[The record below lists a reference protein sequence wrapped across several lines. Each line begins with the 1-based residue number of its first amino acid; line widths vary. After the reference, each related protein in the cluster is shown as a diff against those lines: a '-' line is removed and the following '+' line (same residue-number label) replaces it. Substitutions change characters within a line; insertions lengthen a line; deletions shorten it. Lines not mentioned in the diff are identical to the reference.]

1 VSLSASGDEGTV
13 EVALDRKKDSGHKK
27 KKEEVKEVMV
37 PLQHQQQQTM
47 MVGKSTRAV
56 KPLPDNFI
64 VRKTAMKSILKEV
77 CSSSFAEPFL
87 LPVDEEEAPG
97 YTDLIEHPMDLS
109 TMRKRVASG
118 LYDNNPAEFVRDTRL
133 IWHNCALYNDIN
145 SQIVSWAFKV
155 GDIFEEQLQLAMAAE
170 KEDKGAGDS
179 AASSKDVIIIKR
191 DVKSGSKDI
200 ASTSKE
206 VRNKDASIVEKD
218 SKSTSRDATAS
229 LKTVKIIHPI
239 EAPLASIGI
248 DASNTASKDA
258 VVKRKIKLKLEEK
271 APDVVTEEQG
281 HDGKK
286 IHSTTVRKLKKL
298 WREVY
303 HHELAPP
310 FQYPV
315 STKDVPGYTEI
326 VKHPI
331 DLSTIKSKIAK
342 YEDSP
347 STFLAD
353 MCLIFDNCQLF
364 NLENSEL
371 YTAASVL
378 RAFTEQRYKETFSS
392 SSRRRSRNKSISGR
406 SASVK
411 DEDGA
416 RASGSVSPV
425 KASERKHAADAEH
438 EHETHGQNSKS
449 SGQSSKPYSSGSGTV
464 SSSSKG
470 PIQSTLRYPDTIPEL
485 NGLIAQIEQARD
497 NFSSNEFVRDRCFRQ
512 AADLL
517 IKTKM
522 PFTVAPQI
530 YVVKRFGSLI
540 PSAPIC
546 DYELLNPIGYT
557 CSRSLR
563 LCVVSDSYQQDL
575 ARSSSIKIPFVTV
588 DLKSSVEMTGSN
600 AVWFT
605 VTLENGTGISRCKS
619 PKEAWIDA
627 LGKEAGIVRVLGSK
641 LKRCRAVFNRL
652 CISPDALAFLEQ
664 VPLTGTIGVDY
675 YTAITAPMWLR
686 EVHSRLSDGTYDI
699 EFDFA
704 WDVRLIFK
712 NCMEYNS
719 ADSELYKCATRLSE
733 LFELLFLNWVI
744 NVQDKSVDDLAVG
757 AWDDWYRLRYFD
769 AADHSENICAM
780 TGTKGPASLMLQCRH
795 CEDQN
800 LQSLHPKVSGSKD
813 WVCARCSD
821 ALEQTG
827 GDLSANPFTNI
838 GLKSLRNVDS
848 YSCEI
853 FGGNW
858 FVPAPELGAGWS
870 QARRKHKSGL
880 KNWFLSPLG
889 YEVTSRE
896 DAASQSSY
904 EEEINRNL
912 YDARAAEF
920 QAQQMKSN
928 KSSQQVKDVKKTA
941 RHNRKRNEYQS
952 PEKALIK
959 STEEESTIDF
969 GKLEDEGRIC
979 TGKLYNFV
987 IPDGFCL
994 KWFVCSDETD
1004 IISRFEQNL
1013 DISNQLESRVPLEVN
1028 ALPSSGFF
1036 GLEITAIRSRMEG
1049 LENSIN
1055 CKQYRYLDA
1064 VKCAEQILD
1073 ELRSATRR
1081 FEAINSSQ
1089 DKLNKCLLKERWKIE
1104 RELVYPAVPP
1114 TYFSNSDKSLAHK
1127 VGFRELFP
1135 SVISSEQGELLLCLW
1150 EYLYHNHVT
1159 SKVMDTLSMYDLISS
1174 LIPSGSVLP
1183 TYGQVVFDEVCCM
1196 LVDVLYLQ
1204 IRKNVS
1210 HIFHGPMDEEC
1221 NWNSTMAVRPMNIL
1235 TWPHLALE
1243 AIRILSFPLLPLETS
1258 KVLERPLDLIKCP
1271 QRDLLCLLFNHPLI
1285 DQFLVLVPDEHVHSQ
1300 SLNAASGTLRFMKE
1314 FFSNP
1319 DAYSKPITDDNAE
1332 SMLFRSIGPFSSALR
1347 TLFRDITTIE
1357 GLDDTRR
1364 LFSANILSWLNDL
1377 CKRWDIL
1384 DEAAAYSS
1392 TDLAQQL
1399 DVDSLVF
1406 NSKRFWGGYTLS
1418 GISLAKEDLL
1428 LPSCFNKVQKSQYV
1442 EKMAM
1447 LLMLEKYMLLVSKS
1461 EPDDWSTADRAVVY
1475 AVLLDQCITVSDFTA
1490 PQITK
1495 YEQTTKKFNQVDD
1508 IPIAPSKVVD
1518 LPIID
1523 VHKSG
1528 EPDLTCHFSGLSFST
1543 DNSIKWVYV
1552 PSEYQQYP
1560 IEEVSTNT
1568 TSCLTSSSS
1577 QLTTD
1582 TSSQTAVLRGSR
1594 LSNTSSGGTMRAPVA
1609 LLTVMCKLIAAR
1621 ELATNDASRYEVM
1634 TMSPL
1639 LLFLFLLLS
1648 SLLCLSSLWNMS
1660 VH

>member
-1 VSLSASGDEGTV
+1 
-13 EVALDRKKDSGHKK
+13 
-27 KKEEVKEVMV
+27 
-37 PLQHQQQQTM
+37 
-47 MVGKSTRAV
+47 
-56 KPLPDNFI
+56 
-64 VRKTAMKSILKEV
+64 
-77 CSSSFAEPFL
+77 
-87 LPVDEEEAPG
+87 
-97 YTDLIEHPMDLS
+97 
-109 TMRKRVASG
+109 
-118 LYDNNPAEFVRDTRL
+118 
-133 IWHNCALYNDIN
+133 
-145 SQIVSWAFKV
+145 
-155 GDIFEEQLQLAMAAE
+155 
-170 KEDKGAGDS
+170 
-179 AASSKDVIIIKR
+179 
-191 DVKSGSKDI
+191 
-200 ASTSKE
+200 
-206 VRNKDASIVEKD
+206 
-218 SKSTSRDATAS
+218 
-229 LKTVKIIHPI
+229 
-239 EAPLASIGI
+239 
-248 DASNTASKDA
+248 
-258 VVKRKIKLKLEEK
+258 
-271 APDVVTEEQG
+271 
-281 HDGKK
+281 
-286 IHSTTVRKLKKL
+286 
-298 WREVY
+298 
-303 HHELAPP
+303 
-310 FQYPV
+310 
-315 STKDVPGYTEI
+315 
-326 VKHPI
+326 
-331 DLSTIKSKIAK
+331 
-342 YEDSP
+342 
-347 STFLAD
+347 
-353 MCLIFDNCQLF
+353 
-364 NLENSEL
+364 
-371 YTAASVL
+371 
-378 RAFTEQRYKETFSS
+378 
-392 SSRRRSRNKSISGR
+392 
-406 SASVK
+406 
-411 DEDGA
+411 
-416 RASGSVSPV
+416 
-425 KASERKHAADAEH
+425 
-438 EHETHGQNSKS
+438 
-449 SGQSSKPYSSGSGTV
+449 
-464 SSSSKG
+464 
-470 PIQSTLRYPDTIPEL
+470 
-485 NGLIAQIEQARD
+485 
-497 NFSSNEFVRDRCFRQ
+497 
-512 AADLL
+512 
-517 IKTKM
+517 
-522 PFTVAPQI
+522 
-530 YVVKRFGSLI
+530 
-540 PSAPIC
+540 
-546 DYELLNPIGYT
+546 
-557 CSRSLR
+557 
-563 LCVVSDSYQQDL
+563 
-575 ARSSSIKIPFVTV
+575 
-588 DLKSSVEMTGSN
+588 
-600 AVWFT
+600 
-605 VTLENGTGISRCKS
+605 
-619 PKEAWIDA
+619 
-627 LGKEAGIVRVLGSK
+627 
-641 LKRCRAVFNRL
+641 
-652 CISPDALAFLEQ
+652 
-664 VPLTGTIGVDY
+664 
-675 YTAITAPMWLR
+675 
-686 EVHSRLSDGTYDI
+686 
-699 EFDFA
+699 
-704 WDVRLIFK
+704 
-712 NCMEYNS
+712 
-719 ADSELYKCATRLSE
+719 
-733 LFELLFLNWVI
+733 
-744 NVQDKSVDDLAVG
+744 
-757 AWDDWYRLRYFD
+757 
-769 AADHSENICAM
+769 M

-1594 LSNTSSGGTMRAPVA
+1594 LSNTFSGGTMRAPVA

-1621 ELATNDASRYEVM
+1621 ELATNDASRYEERVSNYMRNTITDDPKTSSIHKHLSGRGGPNSFFSPSLLSQPLGFDRNGSSYWLLSVQEYSTLFPYTTSGQASFRTIGNNGVQSMNVIEPCVLIREPNGWWGFHCGIDVKTLFDSFSDEVPHEKRLRLRMIERIAM
-1634 TMSPL
+1634 TRCVLRKGTLYVNMLQREWIDRRSRCETWLLNQTKIPDIMSTQQKNLYIELVWGRSVEVRQLMHFSGVYRYEDDPQTQSTVRAEREGLQRKQKKLRDSCLEDSFDLHPARGWRRDDPLTPIRMIAASCTATRLIADPSIYQIYQQVTRRSVGVFGKRTYPLLEKNMMSPSTIVWTASEDPQPVVPSVASTGAANRSSSAPAPDNELKQSAIPAVDAMDMDDEPDVITVPSIVTDGVNAHNDKKNDSAADIVALDKSCASAVEDDRDDQSMIDAEDLIDQMDVVNDAIQFMINNEEDISLSMVVSEGTKIRSDAWIEAVNAIPYVVSEEKNVTEMEINDASDGDQKQAQPVIDGVSKSTEKLVVGADDDVPVEEVVEDKFPFIDSNGMAILPNLKMLISSESSGKPYPPNVRCKSIEL
-1639 LLFLFLLLS
+1639 LHLITGEVIQIFPAGKDAATYFGIS
-1648 SLLCLSSLWNMS
+1648 QSGISLCLHDIKPDYYGFKWKVYDGPVINFPYLSRFQFPLPAIIQMQVTKHQKVEHYSIEDERRRVAHVFETDRLGS
-1660 VH
+1660 